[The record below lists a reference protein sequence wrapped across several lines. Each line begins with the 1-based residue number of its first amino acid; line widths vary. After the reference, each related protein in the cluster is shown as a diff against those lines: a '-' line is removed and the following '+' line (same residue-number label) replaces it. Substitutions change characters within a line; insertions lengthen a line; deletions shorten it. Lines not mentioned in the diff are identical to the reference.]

1 MKIARVTGTVTG
13 TAKDTS
19 FSGQKMLLV
28 DILDAEGKVQEASV
42 VVLDVCSAGPGDRV
56 VVTTGSAARLPS
68 QTSGIGTDATAI
80 AIIDEISVDG
90 ASVYTAP

>member
-13 TAKDTS
+13 TAKDSS

-68 QTSGIGTDATAI
+68 QTRYRSHSA
-80 AIIDEISVDG
+80 G
-90 ASVYTAP
+90 AFLFGRSIHKTQNNLR